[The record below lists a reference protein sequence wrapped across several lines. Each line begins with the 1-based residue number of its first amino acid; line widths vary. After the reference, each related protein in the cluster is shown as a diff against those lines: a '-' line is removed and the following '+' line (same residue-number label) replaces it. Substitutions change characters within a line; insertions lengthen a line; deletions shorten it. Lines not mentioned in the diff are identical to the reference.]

1 MLCVG
6 ARANRRGRKQT
17 QEATMTT
24 ATHDAPILIPIPE
37 AARRLALGK
46 TTLYATVL
54 QPRGPV
60 PVIKIGAAS
69 RVRVADLERWAEQ
82 EAAAAREVSDGQ
94 R

>member
-1 MLCVG
+1 
-6 ARANRRGRKQT
+6 
-17 QEATMTT
+17 MTT
-24 ATHDAPILIPIPE
+24 TTHDTPILVPIPE

-60 PVIKIGAAS
+60 PVVKIGAAS
-69 RVRVADLERWAEQ
+69 RVRVADLEAWAAEQ
-82 EAAAAREVSDGQ
+82 AAAAREASDAP